1 MDINQYKRNTNNP
14 EIRELENPIDFRSD
28 TVSLP
33 SKEMLQCVENAKLGD
48 DVYEEDTEVI
58 ELQEFAA
65 KLLGKEA
72 SLFFPS
78 GTQSNLTAILAHCQ
92 RGDEVLIGQNYHTNV
107 YEARG
112 ASVLGGV
119 GICPINTSESGAMN
133 VEDMLSQIKDDD
145 PHYAVTKLLCL
156 ENTISGK
163 VQPQDALDN
172 LVNAAHKRGIST
184 HLDGARLF
192 NAHIHSG
199 LSMKDLTSGFDSVSI
214 CLSKGLG
221 APVGSLL
228 VSNKTVISK
237 ALRLRKMLGGG
248 MRQVGVIAS
257 CGMYAL
263 KNNIERL
270 QHDHDNA
277 KLLADGLSLIS
288 ELKVK
293 YDESQ
298 TNMVFINCPKDH
310 RESLTNYL
318 LDHQIVIS
326 SLDRGRFVC
335 HLGINEKDIIFVIEV
350 FRAYFKKQ

>member
-1 MDINQYKRNTNNP
+1 MDINHYKRITNNL
-14 EIRELENPIDFRSD
+14 EIRGLKNPIDFRSD
-28 TVSLP
+28 TVTLP
-33 SKEMLQCVENAKLGD
+33 SNDMLQSIQRAKLGD
-48 DVYEEDTEVI
+48 DVYGEDIEVLK
-58 ELQEFAA
+58 LQEFAA

-92 RGDEVLIGQNYHTNV
+92 RGDEVLIGQNYHANL

-119 GICPINTSESGAMN
+119 GICPINTTESGAMILK
-133 VEDMLSQIKDDD
+133 DMLSQIKDDD

-163 VQPQDALDN
+163 VQPQDELDN
-172 LVNAAHKRGIST
+172 LVNAANKRGLST

-228 VSNKTVISK
+228 VSNKTIINK
-237 ALRLRKMLGGG
+237 AIRLRKMLGGG
-248 MRQVGVIAS
+248 LRQVGVIAS

-270 QHDHDNA
+270 KQDHDNA
-277 KLLADGLSLIS
+277 KLLATGLSKIA
-288 ELKVK
+288 ELKVE
-293 YDESQ
+293 YGESQ

-310 RESLTNYL
+310 RESLTNFL

-326 SLDRGRFVC
+326 SLDKGRFVC
-335 HLGINEKDIIFVIEV
+335 HLGINEKDISFVIEV
-350 FRAYFKKQ
+350 FRTYFKNK

>member
-1 MDINQYKRNTNNP
+1 MSQYKRNTNNP

-65 KLLGKEA
+65 ELLGKEA

-92 RGDEVLIGQNYHTNV
+92 RGDEVLIGRDYHTNL

-119 GICPINTSESGAMN
+119 GICPIDISESGSMN
-133 VEDMLSQIKDDD
+133 LNDMLSQIKDDD

-156 ENTISGK
+156 ENTFSGK
-163 VQPQDALDN
+163 VQPQDELEALV
-172 LVNAAHKRGIST
+172 LEAHRRGLKV

-199 LSMKDLTSGFDSVSI
+199 LSLSALVGSFDSVSI

-228 VSNKTVISK
+228 VSDQTIINKAI
-237 ALRLRKMLGGG
+237 RLRKMLGGG

-270 QHDHDNA
+270 QYDHDNA
-277 KLLADGLSLIS
+277 KLLATGLSKIA
-288 ELKVK
+288 ELKVE
-293 YDESQ
+293 YGESQ
-298 TNMVFINCPKDH
+298 TNMVFVNCPKKH
-310 RESLTNYL
+310 RLPLENFLFDRKIL
-318 LDHQIVIS
+318 VA
-326 SLDRGRFVC
+326 SLDRGRLVC
-335 HLGINEKDIIFVIEV
+335 HLGVSEKDIKFVVNV
-350 FRAYFKKQ
+350 FEDYFRKQ

>member
-1 MDINQYKRNTNNP
+1 MSQYKRNTNNP

-65 KLLGKEA
+65 ELLGKEA

-92 RGDEVLIGQNYHTNV
+92 RGDEVLIGRDYHTNL

-119 GICPINTSESGAMN
+119 GICPIDMSESGSMN
-133 VEDMLSQIKDDD
+133 LNDMLSQIKDDD

-156 ENTISGK
+156 ENTFSGK
-163 VQPQDALDN
+163 VQPQDELET
-172 LVNAAHKRGIST
+172 LVLEAHRRGLKV

-199 LSMKDLTSGFDSVSI
+199 LSLSALVGSFDSVSI

-228 VSNKTVISK
+228 VSNQTIINK
-237 ALRLRKMLGGG
+237 AIRLRKMLGGG

-277 KLLADGLSLIS
+277 KLLATGLSKIA
-288 ELKVK
+288 ELKVE
-293 YDESQ
+293 YGESQ
-298 TNMVFINCPKDH
+298 TNMVFVNCPKKH
-310 RESLTNYL
+310 RLPLENFLFDRKIL
-318 LDHQIVIS
+318 VA
-326 SLDRGRFVC
+326 SLDRGRLVC
-335 HLGINEKDIIFVIEV
+335 HLGVSEKDIKFVVNV
-350 FRAYFKKQ
+350 FEDYFRKQ

>member
-1 MDINQYKRNTNNP
+1 MSQYKRNTNNP

-33 SKEMLQCVENAKLGD
+33 SKEMLQCVEKAKLGD

-92 RGDEVLIGQNYHTNV
+92 RGDEVLIGRDYHTNL

-119 GICPINTSESGAMN
+119 GICPIDISESGSMN
-133 VEDMLSQIKDDD
+133 LNDMLSQIKDDD

-156 ENTISGK
+156 ENTFSGK
-163 VQPQDALDN
+163 VQPQDELEALV
-172 LVNAAHKRGIST
+172 LEAHRRGLKV

-199 LSMKDLTSGFDSVSI
+199 LSLSALVDSFDSVSI

-228 VSNKTVISK
+228 VSDQTIINKAI
-237 ALRLRKMLGGG
+237 RLRKMLGGG

-277 KLLADGLSLIS
+277 KLLATGLSKIA
-288 ELKVK
+288 ELKVE
-293 YDESQ
+293 YGESQ
-298 TNMVFINCPKDH
+298 TNMVFVNCPKKH
-310 RESLTNYL
+310 RLPLENFLFDRKIL
-318 LDHQIVIS
+318 VA
-326 SLDRGRFVC
+326 SLDRGRLVC
-335 HLGINEKDIIFVIEV
+335 HLGVSEKDIKFVVNV
-350 FRAYFKKQ
+350 FEDYFRKQ

>member
-1 MDINQYKRNTNNP
+1 MSQYKRNTNNP
-14 EIRELENPIDFRSD
+14 EIRKLENPIDFRSD

-33 SKEMLQCVENAKLGD
+33 SKEMLQCIEKAKLGD

-92 RGDEVLIGQNYHTNV
+92 RGDEVLIGRGYHTNL

-119 GICPINTSESGAMN
+119 GICPIDISESGSMN
-133 VEDMLSQIKDDD
+133 LNDMLSQIKDDD

-156 ENTISGK
+156 ENTFSGK
-163 VQPQDALDN
+163 VQPQDELEALV
-172 LVNAAHKRGIST
+172 LEAHRRGLKV

-199 LSMKDLTSGFDSVSI
+199 LSLSALVDSFDSVSI

-228 VSNKTVISK
+228 VSDQTIINKAI
-237 ALRLRKMLGGG
+237 RLRKMLGGG

-270 QHDHDNA
+270 QYDHDNA
-277 KLLADGLSLIS
+277 KLLATGLSKIA
-288 ELKVK
+288 ELKVE
-293 YDESQ
+293 YGESQ
-298 TNMVFINCPKDH
+298 TNMVFVNCPKKH
-310 RESLTNYL
+310 RLPLENFLFDRKIL
-318 LDHQIVIS
+318 IA
-326 SLDRGRFVC
+326 SLDRGRLVC
-335 HLGINEKDIIFVIEV
+335 HLGVSEKDIRYVVDV
-350 FRAYFKKQ
+350 FEDYFRKQ

>member
-1 MDINQYKRNTNNP
+1 MNQYKRNITNSGLQKLKNS
-14 EIRELENPIDFRSD
+14 IDFRSD
-28 TVSLP
+28 TVTLP
-33 SKEMLQCVENAKLGD
+33 SKDMLKSIQKAKLGD
-48 DVYEEDTEVI
+48 DVYGEDIEVL

-65 KLLGKEA
+65 ELLGKEA

-92 RGDEVLIGQNYHTNV
+92 RGDEVLIGRDYHTNL

-119 GICPINTSESGAMN
+119 GICPIDMSESGSMN
-133 VEDMLSQIKDDD
+133 LNDMLSQIKDDD

-156 ENTISGK
+156 ENTFSGK
-163 VQPQDALDN
+163 VQPQDELEALV
-172 LVNAAHKRGIST
+172 LEAHRRGLKV

-199 LSMKDLTSGFDSVSI
+199 LSLSALVDSFDSVSI

-228 VSNKTVISK
+228 VSNQTIINK
-237 ALRLRKMLGGG
+237 AIRLRKMLGGG

-270 QHDHDNA
+270 QEDHNNA
-277 KLLADGLSLIS
+277 KLLADGLSLIP
-288 ELKVK
+288 ELKVN
-293 YDESQ
+293 YGEGQ
-298 TNMVFINCPKDH
+298 TNMVFIHCPKKY
-310 RESLTNYL
+310 RESLSSFL
-318 LDHQIVIS
+318 LDNQIVIS

-335 HLGINEKDIIFVIEV
+335 HLGINEKDIGFVIEV
-350 FRAYFKKQ
+350 FRDYFKKQ

>member
-1 MDINQYKRNTNNP
+1 MSQYKRNTNNP

-33 SKEMLQCVENAKLGD
+33 SKEMLQCIEKAKLGD

-65 KLLGKEA
+65 ELLGKEA

-92 RGDEVLIGQNYHTNV
+92 RGDEVLIGRDYHTNL

-119 GICPINTSESGAMN
+119 GICPIDMSESGSMN
-133 VEDMLSQIKDDD
+133 LNDMLSQIKDDD

-156 ENTISGK
+156 ENTFSGK
-163 VQPQDALDN
+163 VQPQDELETLALE
-172 LVNAAHKRGIST
+172 AHRRGLKV

-199 LSMKDLTSGFDSVSI
+199 LSLSALVDSFDSVSI

-228 VSNKTVISK
+228 VSDQTIINKAI
-237 ALRLRKMLGGG
+237 RLRKMLGGG

-270 QHDHDNA
+270 QYDHDNA
-277 KLLADGLSLIS
+277 KLLATGLSKIA
-288 ELKVK
+288 ELEVE
-293 YDESQ
+293 YGESQ
-298 TNMVFINCPKDH
+298 TNMVFVNCPKKH
-310 RESLTNYL
+310 RLPLENFLFDRKIL
-318 LDHQIVIS
+318 IA
-326 SLDRGRFVC
+326 SLDRGRLVC
-335 HLGINEKDIIFVIEV
+335 HLGVSEKDIKFVVNV
-350 FRAYFKKQ
+350 FEDYFRKQ

>member
-1 MDINQYKRNTNNP
+1 MSQYKRNTNNP

-65 KLLGKEA
+65 ELLGKEA

-92 RGDEVLIGQNYHTNV
+92 RGDEVLIGRDYHTNL

-119 GICPINTSESGAMN
+119 GICPIDMSESGSMN
-133 VEDMLSQIKDDD
+133 LNDMLSQIKDDD

-156 ENTISGK
+156 ENTFSGK
-163 VQPQDALDN
+163 VQPQDELEALV
-172 LVNAAHKRGIST
+172 LEAHRRGLKV

-199 LSMKDLTSGFDSVSI
+199 LSLSALVGSFDSVSI

-228 VSNKTVISK
+228 VSNQTIINK
-237 ALRLRKMLGGG
+237 AIRLRKMLGGG

-277 KLLADGLSLIS
+277 KLLATGLSKIA
-288 ELKVK
+288 ELKVE
-293 YDESQ
+293 YGESQ
-298 TNMVFINCPKDH
+298 TNMVFVNCPKKH
-310 RESLTNYL
+310 RLPLENFLFDRKIL
-318 LDHQIVIS
+318 VA
-326 SLDRGRFVC
+326 SLDRGRLVC
-335 HLGINEKDIIFVIEV
+335 HLGVSEKDIKFVVNV
-350 FRAYFKKQ
+350 FEDYFRKQ

>member
-1 MDINQYKRNTNNP
+1 MNQYKRNITNSGLQKLKNS
-14 EIRELENPIDFRSD
+14 IDFRSD
-28 TVSLP
+28 TVTLP
-33 SKEMLQCVENAKLGD
+33 SKDMLKSIQKAKLGD
-48 DVYEEDTEVI
+48 DVYGEDIEVL

-65 KLLGKEA
+65 ELLGKEA

-78 GTQSNLTAILAHCQ
+78 GTQSNLTAMLSHCQ

-163 VQPQDALDN
+163 VQPQDDLNN
-172 LVNAAHKRGIST
+172 LVNAAHERGIST

-228 VSNKTVISK
+228 VSDQTIINKAI
-237 ALRLRKMLGGG
+237 RIRKMLGGG

-277 KLLADGLSLIS
+277 KLLATGLSKIV
-288 ELKVK
+288 ELKVE
-293 YDESQ
+293 YGESQ
-298 TNMVFINCPKDH
+298 TNMVFVNCPKKH
-310 RESLTNYL
+310 RLPLENFLFDRKIL
-318 LDHQIVIS
+318 VA
-326 SLDRGRFVC
+326 SLDRGRLVC
-335 HLGINEKDIIFVIEV
+335 HLGVSEKDIKFVVNV
-350 FRAYFKKQ
+350 FEDYFRKQ

>member
-1 MDINQYKRNTNNP
+1 MSQYKRNTNNP
-14 EIRELENPIDFRSD
+14 EIRKLENPIDFRSD

-65 KLLGKEA
+65 ELLGKEA

-92 RGDEVLIGQNYHTNV
+92 RGDEVLIGRDYHTNL

-119 GICPINTSESGAMN
+119 GICPIDMSESGSMN
-133 VEDMLSQIKDDD
+133 LNDMLSQIKDDD

-156 ENTISGK
+156 ENTFSGK
-163 VQPQDALDN
+163 VQPQDELEALV
-172 LVNAAHKRGIST
+172 LEAHRRGLKV

-199 LSMKDLTSGFDSVSI
+199 LSLSALVDSFDSVSI

-228 VSNKTVISK
+228 VSDQTIINKAI
-237 ALRLRKMLGGG
+237 RLRKMLGGG

-277 KLLADGLSLIS
+277 KLLATGLSKIA
-288 ELKVK
+288 ELKVE
-293 YDESQ
+293 YGESQ
-298 TNMVFINCPKDH
+298 TNMVFVNCPKKH
-310 RESLTNYL
+310 RLPLENFLFDRKIL
-318 LDHQIVIS
+318 VA
-326 SLDRGRFVC
+326 SLDRGRLVC
-335 HLGINEKDIIFVIEV
+335 HLGVSEKDIKFVVNV
-350 FRAYFKKQ
+350 FEDYFRKQ

>member
-1 MDINQYKRNTNNP
+1 MSQYKRNTNNP
-14 EIRELENPIDFRSD
+14 EIRKLENPIDFRSD

-65 KLLGKEA
+65 ELLGKEA

-92 RGDEVLIGQNYHTNV
+92 RGDEVLIGRDYHTNL

-119 GICPINTSESGAMN
+119 GICPIDMSESGSMN
-133 VEDMLSQIKDDD
+133 LNDMLSQIKDDD

-156 ENTISGK
+156 ENTFSGK
-163 VQPQDALDN
+163 VQPQDELEALV
-172 LVNAAHKRGIST
+172 LEAHRRGLKV

-199 LSMKDLTSGFDSVSI
+199 LSLSALVGSFDSVSI

-228 VSNKTVISK
+228 VSNQTIINK
-237 ALRLRKMLGGG
+237 AIRLRKMLGGG

-277 KLLADGLSLIS
+277 KLLATGLSKIV
-288 ELKVK
+288 ELKVE
-293 YDESQ
+293 YGESQ
-298 TNMVFINCPKDH
+298 TNMVFVNCPKKH
-310 RESLTNYL
+310 RLPLENFLFDRKIL
-318 LDHQIVIS
+318 VA
-326 SLDRGRFVC
+326 SLDRGRLVC
-335 HLGINEKDIIFVIEV
+335 HLGVSEKDIKFVVNV
-350 FRAYFKKQ
+350 FEDYFRKQ

>member
-1 MDINQYKRNTNNP
+1 MSQYKRNTNNP

-65 KLLGKEA
+65 ELLGKEA

-92 RGDEVLIGQNYHTNV
+92 RGDEVLIGRDYHTNL

-119 GICPINTSESGAMN
+119 GICPIDISESGSMN
-133 VEDMLSQIKDDD
+133 LNDMLSQIKDDD

-156 ENTISGK
+156 ENTFSGK
-163 VQPQDALDN
+163 VQPQDELEALV
-172 LVNAAHKRGIST
+172 LEAHRRGLKV

-199 LSMKDLTSGFDSVSI
+199 LSLSALVDSFDSVSI

-228 VSNKTVISK
+228 VSDQTIINKAI
-237 ALRLRKMLGGG
+237 RIRKMLGGG

-277 KLLADGLSLIS
+277 KLLATGLSKIA
-288 ELKVK
+288 ELKVE
-293 YDESQ
+293 YGESQ
-298 TNMVFINCPKDH
+298 TNMVFVNCPKKH
-310 RESLTNYL
+310 RLPLENFLFDRKIL
-318 LDHQIVIS
+318 VA
-326 SLDRGRFVC
+326 SLDRGRLVC
-335 HLGINEKDIIFVIEV
+335 HLGVSEKDIKFVVNV
-350 FRAYFKKQ
+350 FEDYFRKQ

>member
-1 MDINQYKRNTNNP
+1 MSQYKRNTNNP

-65 KLLGKEA
+65 ELLGKEA

-92 RGDEVLIGQNYHTNV
+92 RGDEVLIGRDYHINL

-119 GICPINTSESGAMN
+119 GICPIDMSESGSMN
-133 VEDMLSQIKDDD
+133 LNDMLSQIKDDD

-156 ENTISGK
+156 ENTFSGK
-163 VQPQDALDN
+163 VQPQDELEALV
-172 LVNAAHKRGIST
+172 LEAHRRGLKV

-199 LSMKDLTSGFDSVSI
+199 LSLSALVDSFDSVSI

-228 VSNKTVISK
+228 VSNQTIINK
-237 ALRLRKMLGGG
+237 AIRLRKMLGGG

-277 KLLADGLSLIS
+277 KLLATGLSKIA
-288 ELKVK
+288 ELKVE
-293 YDESQ
+293 YGESQ
-298 TNMVFINCPKDH
+298 TNMVFVNCPKKH
-310 RESLTNYL
+310 RLPLENFLFDRKIL
-318 LDHQIVIS
+318 VA
-326 SLDRGRFVC
+326 SLDRGRLVC
-335 HLGINEKDIIFVIEV
+335 HLGVSEKDIKFVVNV
-350 FRAYFKKQ
+350 FEDYFRKQ

>member
-1 MDINQYKRNTNNP
+1 MNQYKRNTNNP

-28 TVSLP
+28 TVTLP
-33 SKEMLQCVENAKLGD
+33 SKDMLQSIQKAKLGD
-48 DVYEEDTEVI
+48 DVYGEDIEVL

-78 GTQSNLTAILAHCQ
+78 GTQSNLTAMLSHCQ

-163 VQPQDALDN
+163 VQPQDELDN
-172 LVNAAHKRGIST
+172 LVNAAHERGIST

-228 VSNKTVISK
+228 VSDQTIINKAI
-237 ALRLRKMLGGG
+237 RLRKMLGGG

-270 QHDHDNA
+270 QQDHDNA
-277 KLLADGLSLIS
+277 KLLATGLSKIA
-288 ELKVK
+288 ELKVE
-293 YDESQ
+293 YGESQ
-298 TNMVFINCPKDH
+298 TNMVFVNCPKEH
-310 RESLTNYL
+310 RLPLENFLFDRKIL
-318 LDHQIVIS
+318 IA
-326 SLDRGRFVC
+326 SLDRGRLVC
-335 HLGINEKDIIFVIEV
+335 HLGVSEKDIRFVVDV
-350 FRAYFKKQ
+350 FEDYFRKQ

>member
-1 MDINQYKRNTNNP
+1 MSQYKRNTNNP

-92 RGDEVLIGQNYHTNV
+92 RGDEVLIGRDYHTNL

-119 GICPINTSESGAMN
+119 GICPIDISESGSMN
-133 VEDMLSQIKDDD
+133 LNDMLSQIKDDD

-156 ENTISGK
+156 ENTFSGK
-163 VQPQDALDN
+163 VQPQDELET
-172 LVNAAHKRGIST
+172 LVLEAHRRGLKV

-199 LSMKDLTSGFDSVSI
+199 LSLSALVDSFDSVSI

-228 VSNKTVISK
+228 VSNQTIINK
-237 ALRLRKMLGGG
+237 AIRLRKMLGGG

-288 ELKVK
+288 ELKVE
-293 YDESQ
+293 YGESQ
-298 TNMVFINCPKDH
+298 TNMVFVNCPKKH
-310 RESLTNYL
+310 RLPLENFLFDRKIL
-318 LDHQIVIS
+318 VA
-326 SLDRGRFVC
+326 SLDRGRLVC
-335 HLGINEKDIIFVIEV
+335 HLGVSEKDIKFVVNV
-350 FRAYFKKQ
+350 FEDYFRKQ

>member
-1 MDINQYKRNTNNP
+1 MNQYKRNITNSGLQKLKNS
-14 EIRELENPIDFRSD
+14 IDFRSD
-28 TVSLP
+28 TVTLP
-33 SKEMLQCVENAKLGD
+33 SKDMLQSIQKAKLGD
-48 DVYEEDTEVI
+48 DVYGEDIEVL

-65 KLLGKEA
+65 ELLGKEA

-78 GTQSNLTAILAHCQ
+78 GTQSNLTAMLSHCQ

-270 QHDHDNA
+270 QQDHDNA

-288 ELKVK
+288 ELKVE

-310 RESLTNYL
+310 RESLTNFL

>member
-1 MDINQYKRNTNNP
+1 MSQYKRNTNNP

-65 KLLGKEA
+65 ELLGKEA

-92 RGDEVLIGQNYHTNV
+92 RGDEVLIGRDYHTNL

-119 GICPINTSESGAMN
+119 GICPIDMSESGSMN
-133 VEDMLSQIKDDD
+133 LNDMLSQIKDDD

-156 ENTISGK
+156 ENTFSGK
-163 VQPQDALDN
+163 VQPQDELET
-172 LVNAAHKRGIST
+172 LVLEAHRRGLKV

-199 LSMKDLTSGFDSVSI
+199 LSLSALVDSFDSVSI

-228 VSNKTVISK
+228 VSDQTIINKAI
-237 ALRLRKMLGGG
+237 RLRKMLGGG

-270 QHDHDNA
+270 QYDHDNA
-277 KLLADGLSLIS
+277 KLLATGLSKIA
-288 ELKVK
+288 ELKVE
-293 YDESQ
+293 YGESQ
-298 TNMVFINCPKDH
+298 TNMVFVNCPKKH
-310 RESLTNYL
+310 RLPLENFLFDRKIL
-318 LDHQIVIS
+318 VA
-326 SLDRGRFVC
+326 SLDRGRLVC
-335 HLGINEKDIIFVIEV
+335 HLGVSEKDIKFVVNV
-350 FRAYFKKQ
+350 FEDYFRKQ

>member
-1 MDINQYKRNTNNP
+1 MSQYKRNTNNP

-65 KLLGKEA
+65 ELLGKEA

-92 RGDEVLIGQNYHTNV
+92 RGDEVLIGRDYHTNL

-119 GICPINTSESGAMN
+119 GICPIDMSESGSMN
-133 VEDMLSQIKDDD
+133 LNDMLSQIKDDD

-156 ENTISGK
+156 ENTFSGK
-163 VQPQDALDN
+163 VQPQDELEALV
-172 LVNAAHKRGIST
+172 LEAHRRGLKV

-199 LSMKDLTSGFDSVSI
+199 LSLSALVGSFDSVSI

-228 VSNKTVISK
+228 VSDQTIINKAI
-237 ALRLRKMLGGG
+237 RLRKMLGGG

-277 KLLADGLSLIS
+277 KLLATGLSKIA
-288 ELKVK
+288 ELKVE
-293 YDESQ
+293 YGESQ
-298 TNMVFINCPKDH
+298 TNMVFVNCPKKH
-310 RESLTNYL
+310 RLPLENFLFDRKIL
-318 LDHQIVIS
+318 VA
-326 SLDRGRFVC
+326 SLDRGRLVC
-335 HLGINEKDIIFVIEV
+335 HLGVSEKDIKFVVNV
-350 FRAYFKKQ
+350 FEDYFRKQ

>member
-1 MDINQYKRNTNNP
+1 MSQYKRNTNNP
-14 EIRELENPIDFRSD
+14 EIRKLENPIDFRSD

-65 KLLGKEA
+65 ELLGKEA

-92 RGDEVLIGQNYHTNV
+92 RGDEVLIGRGYHTNL

-119 GICPINTSESGAMN
+119 GICPIDMSESGSMN
-133 VEDMLSQIKDDD
+133 LNDMLSQIKDDD

-156 ENTISGK
+156 ENTFSGK
-163 VQPQDALDN
+163 VQPQDELET
-172 LVNAAHKRGIST
+172 LVLEAHRRGLKV

-199 LSMKDLTSGFDSVSI
+199 LSLSALVDSFDSVSI

-228 VSNKTVISK
+228 VSDQTIINKAI
-237 ALRLRKMLGGG
+237 RLRKMLGGG

-277 KLLADGLSLIS
+277 KLLATGLSKIA
-288 ELKVK
+288 ELKVE
-293 YDESQ
+293 YGESQ
-298 TNMVFINCPKDH
+298 TNMVFVNCPKKH
-310 RESLTNYL
+310 RLPLENFLFDRKIL
-318 LDHQIVIS
+318 IA
-326 SLDRGRFVC
+326 SLDRGRLVC
-335 HLGINEKDIIFVIEV
+335 HLGVSEKDIRYVVDV
-350 FRAYFKKQ
+350 FEDYFRKQ

>member
-1 MDINQYKRNTNNP
+1 MNQYKRNITNSGLQKLKNS
-14 EIRELENPIDFRSD
+14 IDFRSD
-28 TVSLP
+28 TVTLP
-33 SKEMLQCVENAKLGD
+33 SKDMLKSIQKAKLGD
-48 DVYEEDTEVI
+48 DVYGEDIEVL

-65 KLLGKEA
+65 ELLGKEA

-78 GTQSNLTAILAHCQ
+78 GTQSNLTAMLSHCQ

-163 VQPQDALDN
+163 VQPQDELDN

-248 MRQVGVIAS
+248 LRQVGVIAS

-270 QHDHDNA
+270 QQDHDNA

-310 RESLTNYL
+310 RESLTNFL

>member
-1 MDINQYKRNTNNP
+1 MSQYKRNTNNP

-65 KLLGKEA
+65 ELLGKEA

-92 RGDEVLIGQNYHTNV
+92 RGDEVLIGRGYHTNL

-119 GICPINTSESGAMN
+119 GICPIDMSESGSMN
-133 VEDMLSQIKDDD
+133 LNDMLSQIKDDD

-156 ENTISGK
+156 ENTFSGK
-163 VQPQDALDN
+163 VQPQDELEALV
-172 LVNAAHKRGIST
+172 LEAHRRGLKV

-199 LSMKDLTSGFDSVSI
+199 LSLSALVDSFDSVSI

-228 VSNKTVISK
+228 VSNQTIINK
-237 ALRLRKMLGGG
+237 AIRLRKMLGGG

-277 KLLADGLSLIS
+277 KLLATGLSKIA
-288 ELKVK
+288 ELKVE
-293 YDESQ
+293 YGESQ
-298 TNMVFINCPKDH
+298 TNMVFVNCPKKH
-310 RESLTNYL
+310 RLPLENFLFDRKIL
-318 LDHQIVIS
+318 VA
-326 SLDRGRFVC
+326 SLDRGRLVC
-335 HLGINEKDIIFVIEV
+335 HLGVSEKDIKFVVNV
-350 FRAYFKKQ
+350 FEDYFRKQ

>member
-1 MDINQYKRNTNNP
+1 MSQYKRNTNNP
-14 EIRELENPIDFRSD
+14 EIRKLENPIDFRSD

-33 SKEMLQCVENAKLGD
+33 SKEMLQCIEKAKLGD

-92 RGDEVLIGQNYHTNV
+92 RGDEVLIGRGYHTNL

-119 GICPINTSESGAMN
+119 GICPIDISESGSMN
-133 VEDMLSQIKDDD
+133 LNDMLSQIKDDD

-156 ENTISGK
+156 ENTFSGK
-163 VQPQDALDN
+163 VQPQDELET
-172 LVNAAHKRGIST
+172 LVLEAHRRGLKV

-199 LSMKDLTSGFDSVSI
+199 LSLSALVDSFDSVSI

-228 VSNKTVISK
+228 VSNQTIINK
-237 ALRLRKMLGGG
+237 AIRLRKMLGGG

-270 QHDHDNA
+270 QYDHDNA
-277 KLLADGLSLIS
+277 KLLATGLSKIA
-288 ELKVK
+288 ELEVE
-293 YDESQ
+293 YGESQ
-298 TNMVFINCPKDH
+298 TNMVFVNCPKKH
-310 RESLTNYL
+310 RLPLENFLFDRKIL
-318 LDHQIVIS
+318 IA
-326 SLDRGRFVC
+326 SLDRGRLVC
-335 HLGINEKDIIFVIEV
+335 HLGVSEKDIRYVVDV
-350 FRAYFKKQ
+350 FEDYFRKQ

>member
-1 MDINQYKRNTNNP
+1 MNQYKRNTNNP

-28 TVSLP
+28 TVTLP
-33 SKEMLQCVENAKLGD
+33 SKEMLQCIENAKLGD
-48 DVYEEDTEVI
+48 DVYEEDKEVI

-92 RGDEVLIGQNYHTNV
+92 RGDEVLIGRNYHTNL

-119 GICPINTSESGAMN
+119 GICPIDMSESGSMN
-133 VEDMLSQIKDDD
+133 LNDMLSQIKDDD

-156 ENTISGK
+156 ENTFSGK
-163 VQPQDALDN
+163 VQPQDELETLALE
-172 LVNAAHKRGIST
+172 AHRRDLKV

-199 LSMKDLTSGFDSVSI
+199 LSLSALVGSFDSVSI

-228 VSNKTVISK
+228 VSDQTIINKAI
-237 ALRLRKMLGGG
+237 RLRKMLGGG

-270 QHDHDNA
+270 QQDHDNA
-277 KLLADGLSLIS
+277 KLLATGLSKIA
-288 ELKVK
+288 ELKVE
-293 YDESQ
+293 YGESQ
-298 TNMVFINCPKDH
+298 TNMVFVNCPKEH
-310 RESLTNYL
+310 RLPLENFLFDRKIL
-318 LDHQIVIS
+318 IA
-326 SLDRGRFVC
+326 SLDRGRLVC
-335 HLGINEKDIIFVIEV
+335 HLGVSEKDIRFVVDV
-350 FRAYFKKQ
+350 FEDYFRKQ